1 MRVTFEALK
10 ETFKRILLAA
20 QLNENKAEI
29 CADIFASNSRDGVY
43 SHGLNRFPVFME
55 YIREGL
61 INPHAEPVMEIK
73 NGMLEI
79 WNGHR
84 GPGMYNAR
92 ICMQRAVSLAGENGI
107 GLVVIHDN
115 NHWMRGGTYGMV
127 AAEAGCIGICFT
139 NALASMAPW
148 GGKEARLGNNPL
160 VIAVPRQKGMILLDM
175 ALSQFSYGKM
185 QEYEL
190 GQKTLPVDGGY
201 DPDGNL
207 TRDPVLI
214 RKNKSALPI
223 GFWKGS
229 GLAMVFDILLCSMA
243 GGLSTADI
251 TTSGREVGLSQ
262 CFIAIH
268 PDQMHPQ
275 QVEEIIEYT
284 RSSAGPGGQVYFP
297 GERMMEVRKRNQREG
312 IPVDPGIWKKVC
324 DMEGG
329 ASAG

>member
-1 MRVTFEALK
+1 
-10 ETFKRILLAA
+10 
-20 QLNENKAEI
+20 
-29 CADIFASNSRDGVY
+29 
-43 SHGLNRFPVFME
+43 ME

-61 INPHAEPVMEIK
+61 INAQAEPKMENK
-73 NGMLEI
+73 KGMLEI
-79 WNGHR
+79 WNGFR
-84 GPGMYNAR
+84 GPGMYNAK
-92 ICMQRAVSLAGENGI
+92 ICMERAVSIARENGI
-107 GLVVIHDN
+107 GLVAIHDN

-127 AAEAGCIGICFT
+127 AAESGCIGICFT

-160 VIAVPRQKGMILLDM
+160 VIAIPREKGTILLDM

-190 GQKTLPVDGGY
+190 GNKTLPVDGGY
-201 DPDGNL
+201 DEEGHL

-229 GLAMVFDILLCSMA
+229 GLAMVFDMLLCSIA
-243 GGLSTADI
+243 GGLSTANI
-251 TTSGREVGLSQ
+251 SSSGKEVGLSQ
-262 CFIAIH
+262 CFIAIQPDHLH
-268 PDQMHPQ
+268 PGYL
-275 QVEEIIEYT
+275 EEIIEYS
-284 RSSAGPGGQVYFP
+284 RSSGVPGGQIYYP
-297 GERMMEVRKRNQREG
+297 GERMMKVRKRNLREG

-329 ASAG
+329 GSVG